1 MFSLTITLYRVY
13 RAYSY
18 ISESMEEDPQL
29 FQQFK
34 GHKDAITAS
43 HFSPNGKQ
51 VNNVSPTISAIV
63 IFLHM
68 KANRDIIDGSMIKDL
83 WHNTIGIII
92 LRFMLC

>member
-51 VNNVSPTISAIV
+51 VSNVSRTIPAIV
-63 IFLHM
+63 IFLHT
-68 KANRDIIDGSMIKDL
+68 KANRDLIDGSMILRID
-83 WHNTIGIII
+83 GIII
-92 LRFMLC
+92 LRFNAL